1 MTDQGSYHRD
11 MNSVMG
17 ELSQIDLA
25 MEKLVSTG
33 DLVYNMD
40 TLNVAMFIH
49 KRCEA
54 IRKIYKVREE
64 FWDQDLTQ
72 MEKEHKRESLGYK

>member
-11 MNSVMG
+11 MMNIIG

-33 DLVYNMD
+33 DLVYSMD

-54 IRKIYKVREE
+54 IRKIYKVREAV
-64 FWDQDLTQ
+64 WDQDLAQ
-72 MEKEHKRESLGYK
+72 MEMEHRRKSFGYK